1 MLYHSNGDWHN
12 SSMETY
18 SFFYLRNQKYPPALS
33 HFLAKQCFIFFCDCK
48 CYLYTRCMRHY
59 YGIIVWLHTVLFTL
73 DHCIRKGFLFYVTVM
88 AHKSSK
94 RKSSC
99 KCICLSRSVSVH
111 IYSVFFSLANLLSAF
126 DSSQWIFFYRFSCY
140 CILHHALM
148 HCCMF
153 RCLRTRCIHSFCLLL
168 VANKYF
174 TFSVLWMNE
183 KENRK
188 NNEWKRNPNYVPR
201 NGKREKKYVLSASI
215 ANKEDDWMKCR
226 RKDREKERKWTLY
239 SAARIAF
246 GFFFC
251 VVFYVN
257 ANEFHIIS
265 ILSALFNA
273 IVRIFY
279 YHDENSIEFIS
290 IGMCARFSLTICY
303 HHRFWSNGCA
313 GFFPIAF

>member
-1 MLYHSNGDWHN
+1 MWRWWHTKVP
-12 SSMETY
+12 SG
-18 SFFYLRNQKYPPALS
+18 NQVVNVYVYPVRSL
-33 HFLAKQCFIFFCDCK
+33 FIFIQSFS
-48 CYLYTRCMRHY
+48 LWQ
-59 YGIIVWLHTVLFTL
+59 I
-73 DHCIRKGFLFYVTVM
+73 FYQRLI
-88 AHKSSK
+88 HPSE
-94 RKSSC
+94 
-99 KCICLSRSVSVH
+99 
-111 IYSVFFSLANLLSAF
+111 FFSIDFLVIAF
-126 DSSQWIFFYRFSCY
+126 YTMHL
-140 CILHHALM
+140 CIVVCFVVCALDAYTL
-148 HCCMF
+148 F
-153 RCLRTRCIHSFCLLL
+153 LLL

-183 KENRK
+183 KVNRK

-201 NGKREKKYVLSASI
+201 NGKRKKKYVLSASI
-215 ANKEDDWMKCR
+215 ANKEVDWMKCR

-303 HHRFWSNGCA
+303 HHRFRSNGCA